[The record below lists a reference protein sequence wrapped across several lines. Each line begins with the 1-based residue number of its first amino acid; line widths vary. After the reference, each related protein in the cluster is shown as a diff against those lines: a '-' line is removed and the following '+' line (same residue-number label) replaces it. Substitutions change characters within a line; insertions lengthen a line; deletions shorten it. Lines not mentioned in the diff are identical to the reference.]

1 VFSWLQISQNAQ
13 LGGFSNLDPGAQ
25 ATGMVGRS
33 PYVPQDEPLETRG
46 VHHGDV
52 LHHGSA
58 DLHAPKALADDT
70 QPLNGPL
77 DVEDLQY
84 GAPGDDR
91 VDVPVLHD
99 DAEDAE
105 FA

>member
-13 LGGFSNLDPGAQ
+13 PGGFSNLDLGAQ
-25 ATGMVGRS
+25 ATGRVGRS

-70 QPLNGPL
+70 EPLNGPL